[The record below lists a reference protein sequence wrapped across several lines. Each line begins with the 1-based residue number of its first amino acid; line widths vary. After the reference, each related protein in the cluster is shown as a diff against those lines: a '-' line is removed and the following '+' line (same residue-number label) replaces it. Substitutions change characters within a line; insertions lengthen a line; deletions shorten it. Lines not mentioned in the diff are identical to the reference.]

1 MYKHYYYKKSF
12 EKLSS
17 EFKTIQTIK
26 VKQLEQFDIPE
37 LTLDSFFTNKKVVLI
52 VNVCGSWLITKEN
65 FMELNELYSAYSQIG
80 LEILGF
86 ICS

>member
-52 VNVCGSWLITKEN
+52 VNVCGS
-65 FMELNELYSAYSQIG
+65 
-80 LEILGF
+80 
-86 ICS
+86 